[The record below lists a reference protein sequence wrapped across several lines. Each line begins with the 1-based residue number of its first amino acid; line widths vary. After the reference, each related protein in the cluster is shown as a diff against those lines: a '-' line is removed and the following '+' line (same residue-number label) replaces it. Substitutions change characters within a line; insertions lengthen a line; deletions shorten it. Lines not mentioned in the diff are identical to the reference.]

1 MFGNQNKKGFT
12 LIELLVVIAIIAILA
27 AILFPVF
34 AKAREKARQTSCLS
48 NLKQMGTATA
58 MYVQDYDETFYPH
71 RMNSGAGSNPFYS
84 SGQYPQVSGKAQDKV
99 FWISLLNPYTKNNQI
114 FVCPSNPGSWYGA
127 NTDGVQC
134 GGSANNKAV
143 GCGGVGY
150 GGENSYGHNDTYMSP
165 SGAYSDANGNPGG
178 VNLAGVPRVSSTVMI
193 TDATYYGVAADVSN
207 QSGLLNAAHCTDGTC
222 AAETALANGFGGQYV
237 NYWRNIGNSK
247 WSWNGGTAMAP
258 DPQASI
264 NAGSARHSNFINCQF
279 VDGHAK
285 SIRYEK
291 LVGDICLWTTDIDGQ
306 HPACN

>member
-1 MFGNQNKKGFT
+1 MNKLQNKKGFT

-48 NLKQMGTATA
+48 NLKQIGTATA

-71 RMNSGAGSNPFYS
+71 RMNSGVGSNPFFQ
-84 SGQYPQVSGKAQDKV
+84 SGQYPSISGSAQNKV

-114 FVCPSNPGSWYGA
+114 FVCPSNSGGWFGA
-127 NTDGVQC
+127 NADGVKC
-134 GGSANNKAV
+134 GASDNNKAA
-143 GCGGVGY
+143 GCGGIGY
-150 GGENSYGHNDTYMSP
+150 GGQNSYGHNDTYMSP
-165 SGAYSDANGNPGG
+165 AGQYSDVNGNPGG
-178 VNLAGVPRVSSTVMI
+178 VNLAGVPRVASIVLV

-207 QSGLLNAAHCTDGTC
+207 QSGLLNTAHCTDGSC
-222 AAETALANGFGGQYV
+222 AAETNLANGFGGQYV
-237 NYWRNIGNSK
+237 NYWRNIGNAK
-247 WSWNGGTAMAP
+247 WSWNGGAAMAP

-264 NAGSARHSNFINCQF
+264 DAGQARHSSFINCQF

-285 SIRYEK
+285 SVRYEK
-291 LVGDICLWTTDIDGQ
+291 LVGDVCYWTTDIEGS